1 MSDEQTT
8 RTEAE
13 KTSGTAKTVPPTP
26 PVASEA
32 ATGATTTP
40 PTTSAT
46 STGASTTPSTTPS
59 TGASTSGAT
68 AAPAGPGEDVNS
80 GDRPPVDSV
89 GATPGSPFDKA
100 VDAATEAAKKATAR
114 LKEAADNA
122 DLDHFAD
129 EAKRVTGTWSEKVK
143 AEYERRPGVVIGAA
157 VAGAVVLGLI
167 ARGLGRR
174 R

>member
-8 RTEAE
+8 RTDAD
-13 KTSGTAKTVPPTP
+13 KTTGDADTVPPTP

-32 ATGATTTP
+32 ATTDTTTP

-46 STGASTTPSTTPS
+46 STGASTTPPN
-59 TGASTSGAT
+59 GASTGTPS
-68 AAPAGPGEDVNS
+68 AGPGEDADS
-80 GDRPPVDSV
+80 GRPPVDSV

-100 VDAATEAAKKATAR
+100 VDAATEATKKAAAR
-114 LKEAADNA
+114 LKEAAENA
-122 DLDHFAD
+122 DIDHFAD
-129 EAKRVTGTWSEKVK
+129 EAKRVTGTWSERIK

-157 VAGAVVLGLI
+157 VAGAVALGAI
-167 ARGLGRR
+167 ARAIGRR

>member
-8 RTEAE
+8 RTDAD
-13 KTSGTAKTVPPTP
+13 KTTGDADTVPPTP

-32 ATGATTTP
+32 ATTDTTTP

-46 STGASTTPSTTPS
+46 STGASTTPPN
-59 TGASTSGAT
+59 GASTGTPS
-68 AAPAGPGEDVNS
+68 AGPGEDADS
-80 GDRPPVDSV
+80 GRQPVDSV
-89 GATPGSPFDKA
+89 GATPGSPFGKA
-100 VDAATEAAKKATAR
+100 VDAATEATKKATAR
-114 LKEAADNA
+114 LKEAAENA

-129 EAKRVTGTWSEKVK
+129 EAKRVTGTWSERIK

-157 VAGAVVLGLI
+157 VAGAVALGAI
-167 ARGLGRR
+167 ARAIGRR

>member
-8 RTEAE
+8 RTDAE
-13 KTSGTAKTVPPTP
+13 KTTATAKTVPPTP

-32 ATGATTTP
+32 STGGTTP
-40 PTTSAT
+40 SPTSSAT
-46 STGASTTPSTTPS
+46 STGASTTPST
-59 TGASTSGAT
+59 GAT
-68 AAPAGPGEDVNS
+68 STPAT
-80 GDRPPVDSV
+80 DST

-114 LKEAADNA
+114 LKEAAESA

-157 VAGAVVLGLI
+157 VAGAVVLGAI
-167 ARGLGRR
+167 ARAIGRR

>member
-8 RTEAE
+8 RTDAD
-13 KTSGTAKTVPPTP
+13 KTTGDADTVPPTP

-32 ATGATTTP
+32 ATTDTTTP

-46 STGASTTPSTTPS
+46 STGASTTPPN
-59 TGASTSGAT
+59 GASTGTPT
-68 AAPAGPGEDVNS
+68 AASAGPGEDADS
-80 GDRPPVDSV
+80 GRPPVDSV

-100 VDAATEAAKKATAR
+100 VDAATEATKKAAAR
-114 LKEAADNA
+114 LKEAAENA
-122 DLDHFAD
+122 DIDHFAD
-129 EAKRVTGTWSEKVK
+129 EAKRVTGTWSERIK

-157 VAGAVVLGLI
+157 VAGAVALGAI
-167 ARGLGRR
+167 ARAIGRR